1 MEEGKDQ
8 GFTVRDRRTVSPDG
22 QAESSGPQ
30 QPGPEQQKPP
40 EEQKAKPRAEASPLP
55 EMDFTTFV
63 LSLAATAQIGLG
75 FLPDPHAGQTAQN
88 LPAAKQMI
96 DVLGMLK
103 EKTKGNLGPDEQTL
117 LETVLADLR
126 MLYVKALSGSK

>member
-8 GFTVRDRRTVSPDG
+8 GFTVRDRRTVSPDS
-22 QAESSGPQ
+22 QAESTPQ
-30 QPGPEQQKPP
+30 QSGPEQQKPP
-40 EEQKAKPRAEASPLP
+40 EEQKAKPQAGTSPLP

-63 LSLAATAQIGLG
+63 LSLAATAQMGLG
-75 FLPDPHAGQTAQN
+75 LQPDPHAGQTAQN

-103 EKTKGNLGPDEQTL
+103 EKTRGNLGQEEQTL
-117 LETVLADLR
+117 LDSVLADLR
-126 MLYVKALSGSK
+126 MLYVKMLAGK

>member
-22 QAESSGPQ
+22 QAEPSGPQ

-40 EEQKAKPRAEASPLP
+40 EEQKAKPRTEAGPLP

-63 LSLAATAQIGLG
+63 LSLAATAQMGLG
-75 FLPDPHAGQTAQN
+75 LLPDPHTGQTAQN

-103 EKTKGNLGPDEQTL
+103 EKTKGNLGQEEQEL
-117 LETVLADLR
+117 LEHLLADLR
-126 MLYVKALSGSK
+126 MLYVKTLEGKK